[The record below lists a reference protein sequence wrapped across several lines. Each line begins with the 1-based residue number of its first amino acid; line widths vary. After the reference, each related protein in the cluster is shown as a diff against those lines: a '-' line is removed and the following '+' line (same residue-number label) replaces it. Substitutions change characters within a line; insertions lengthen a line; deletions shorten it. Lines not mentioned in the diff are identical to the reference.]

1 LTLPGRVAISRRMIA
16 IGTYDRLRRRTRL
29 SAPVRDR
36 R

>member
-1 LTLPGRVAISRRMIA
+1 MIA